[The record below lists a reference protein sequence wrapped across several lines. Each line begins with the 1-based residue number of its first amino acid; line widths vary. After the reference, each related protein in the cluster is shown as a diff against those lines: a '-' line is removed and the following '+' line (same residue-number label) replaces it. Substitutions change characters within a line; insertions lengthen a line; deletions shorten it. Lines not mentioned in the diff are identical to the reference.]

1 MKWDTEGAFSYSE
14 QLRQHDYPIFYQKK
28 NQTQKSLV
36 TYIQDVRLKQ
46 IPCTHEIL
54 TKVQRPSKFKQQT

>member
-28 NQTQKSLV
+28 IK
-36 TYIQDVRLKQ
+36 LKN
-46 IPCTHEIL
+46 H
-54 TKVQRPSKFKQQT
+54 